1 MESWEGIW
9 KLLTGIMLGERRK
22 LSSQLGRSEI
32 KLFTCW
38 EPLTKSYN
46 FSELWLIQCNIKI
59 FPGFLE
65 TECDKEL

>member
-1 MESWEGIW
+1 
-9 KLLTGIMLGERRK
+9 MLGERRK
-22 LSSQLGRSEI
+22 LSSQLGRPEI

-38 EPLTKSYN
+38 EPLTKSSN
-46 FSELWLIQCNIKI
+46 FSELWLLQCNIKI